1 MYGDFATEAKRKSQ
15 RKKSKRSTSLKLGI
29 RFCGSQRFSSSQRS
43 FETIDKYVGRNA
55 DESELKTL
63 LQKFFTCRGGL
74 RSEVICDVMKNV
86 SQIRQTLIDLPEYRF
101 YSSSLLI
108 IYEGEPEHVTRYEE
122 DKTDNSMDCEQF
134 DQAISADNNKVIVKQ
149 IEFNYSI
156 FLFSCHLVTV
166 TCYS

>member
-1 MYGDFATEAKRKSQ
+1 MGTRMYGDFATEAKRKSQ

-55 DESELKTL
+55 DETELKTL

-108 IYEGEPEHVTRYEE
+108 IYEGEPDPVNSYEE
-122 DKTDNSMDCEQF
+122 DKTDNSMDCEEF
-134 DQAISADNNKVIVKQ
+134 DQAISADNNKEIVKQ
-149 IEFNYSI
+149 IELHSYI
-156 FLFSCHLVTV
+156 FL
-166 TCYS
+166 